1 MTPPQPLTHLRI
13 ILVEPAG
20 ALNVG
25 LLARVMKN
33 FDLTRL
39 VIVNPQC
46 EILGDQAR
54 QMAVHAADVLEQ
66 AQVVETLT
74 EALAGCHR
82 AIATT
87 SVPRDLSTPL
97 ERPEVALPWLV
108 ERPDLETAL
117 IFGRE
122 DHGLSN
128 AELNLAQ
135 RFVAIP
141 SSDTYASLNL
151 AQSVAVCAY
160 VLRQITLGI
169 SPVSRDG
176 IPPPSSKAPG
186 LSPEPTVSEP
196 LATLD
201 GLEGFYG
208 QLETVLLRIGYLYPH
223 TATSRMAKFR
233 QLFNRVELTQTELA
247 MLRGILS
254 QMDWAMR
261 DDLRS
266 PPTA

>member
-1 MTPPQPLTHLRI
+1 M
-13 ILVEPAG
+13 
-20 ALNVG
+20 G

-46 EILGDQAR
+46 EIWGDQAR
-54 QMAVHAADVLEQ
+54 QMAVHAADVLER
-66 AQVVETLT
+66 AQVVESLPIALT
-74 EALAGCHR
+74 GCHR

-97 ERPEVALPWLV
+97 ERPEAALPWLM

-135 RFVAIP
+135 RLVAIP
-141 SSDTYASLNL
+141 SSTTYASLNL

-169 SPVSRDG
+169 HDNAGEQGTTISGQGRALDSQ
-176 IPPPSSKAPG
+176 STQTES
-186 LSPEPTVSEP
+186 

-201 GLEGFYG
+201 GLERFYS
-208 QLETVLLRIGYLYPH
+208 QLETTLQQIGYLYPH
-223 TATSRMAKFR
+223 TTASRMAKFR
-233 QLFNRVELTQTELA
+233 QLFNRADLTQTELA
-247 MLRGILS
+247 MLRGILR
-254 QMDWAMR
+254 QMNWAMR
-261 DDLRS
+261 DELRS
-266 PPTA
+266 PPDD